1 MELFSFIIGAI
12 FGSFLN
18 VLILRLPQG
27 QSLLTRSTCPNCN
40 EKIAW
45 YNNIPIISFLILK
58 AKSSC
63 CNKKISFQYFIVEVL
78 TALITFAL
86 FIKFDF
92 TLELFFAAIFFYTLI
107 VLSFIDFKYKAV
119 PDYLLL
125 ILFTFSFF
133 IKEGSLIDALKAA
146 CILSGAFVL
155 LNFLVTFYIQNIKAR
170 LFKDDS
176 LKTQEALGEGDIPVI
191 ASFAI
196 ILGTLGS
203 FVAIFFASIFAI
215 IASLYYRYKNKE
227 LEIPFIPFLSL
238 GFLFEYFFEITKVIF

>member
-18 VLILRLPQG
+18 VLILRLPK
-27 QSLLTRSTCPNCN
+27 SESILTRSKCPNCN
-40 EKIAW
+40 EKISW
-45 YNNIPIISFLILK
+45 YNNIPIFSFLILK

-63 CNKKISFQYFIVEVL
+63 CNEKISFQYFIVEIL
-78 TALITFAL
+78 SAFITLAL
-86 FIKFDF
+86 FIKFGF
-92 TLELFFAAIFFYTLI
+92 SLELFLTSIFFYILI
-107 VLSFIDFKYKAV
+107 VLSFIDLKYKAV
-119 PDYLLL
+119 PDYLLIL
-125 ILFTFSFF
+125 IFFVAFF
-133 IKEGSLIDALKAA
+133 IARQNFIEALKAA
-146 CILSGAFVL
+146 CLLSGGFVL

-170 LFKDDS
+170 IFKDES

-196 ILGTLGS
+196 VIGTLGS

-215 IASLYYRYKNKE
+215 IASLYYKYKNKE
-227 LEIPFIPFLSL
+227 IEIPFIPFLSL